1 MEKKYISSSRYKKTI
16 KSKKNKRRVQSIS
29 QKLMQRDSMSV
40 YNENIDVGIKKTKRS
55 NNLKFKMPKISLK
68 YIIVLVL
75 ILVLI
80 ALVILRIILK
90 DDEGFWD
97 FLIENNNNLKSEYSI
112 VINSSSNLLEE
123 NHNNLAIVELQ
134 GLTGDSF
141 IQINKDYS
149 ITYNIL
155 EKIEKIS
162 NTVYKLYIKNEYA
175 SKVSCEDIKNTLESY
190 MKETS
195 VYFSNVSNINEITV
209 LNDTTLQITL
219 KNEDPLFIYNLNI
232 PSNSRY
238 KPSILNNVVSYERN
252 KTKLNF
258 KFETDIDNI
267 ITAFKE
273 DDIDIFMTG
282 NRSDVS
288 QLGNYSY
295 DMYSYRTGETV
306 FLFGNKESVFFKDK
320 VMRQAIAYSI
330 NRASIVQDVYMGNGE
345 VIDLPYIYSS
355 VKYKYDIY
363 SAQNLLLDNGY
374 VLSEGSI
381 CKKNDDGTLLKVKL
395 KFLVNKE
402 DTKKVK
408 IAEHIKNDLQNER
421 NSCRYKFKLGRSYC
435 I

>member
-40 YNENIDVGIKKTKRS
+40 YKENIDANIIKNKKTNS
-55 NNLKFKMPKISLK
+55 FKFKIPKISLK
-68 YIIVLVL
+68 YIIILVL

-80 ALVILRIILK
+80 ALVILRVILK

-97 FLIENNNNLKSEYSI
+97 FLIENSNNLKSEYSI
-112 VINSSSNLLEE
+112 AINSSSNLLEE
-123 NHNNLAIVELQ
+123 NYNNLAIVEMQ
-134 GLTGDSF
+134 GLTGDTF
-141 IQINKDYS
+141 IQINEDYS
-149 ITYNIL
+149 ITYNTL

-175 SKVSCEDIKNTLESY
+175 SKVSCEDIKKTLESY

-219 KNEDPLFIYNLNI
+219 KNEEPLFIYNLNI
-232 PSNSRY
+232 PSNSNY
-238 KPSILNNVVSYERN
+238 KPSVLDNVVSYERN

-258 KFETDIDNI
+258 KFETDMDNI
-267 ITAFKE
+267 VNLFKE

-282 NRSDVS
+282 NKAAVS

-330 NRASIVQDVYMGNGE
+330 NRASIVQDVYMGSGE
-345 VIDLPYIYSS
+345 VIDLPYIYSP

-374 VLSEGSI
+374 VLSNGSI
-381 CKKNDDGTLLKVKL
+381 CKKNHDGTLLKVKL
-395 KFLVNKE
+395 KLLVNKE
-402 DTKKVK
+402 DTKKVQ
-408 IAEHIKNDLQNER
+408 IAEYIKKDLASQR
-421 NSCRYKFKLGRSYC
+421 NSCRYKFKF
-435 I
+435 